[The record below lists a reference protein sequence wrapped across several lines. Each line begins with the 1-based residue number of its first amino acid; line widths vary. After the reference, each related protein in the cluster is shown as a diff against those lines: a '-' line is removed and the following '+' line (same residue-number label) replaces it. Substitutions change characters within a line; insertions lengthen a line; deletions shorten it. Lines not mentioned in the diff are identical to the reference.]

1 MVIGRA
7 DNVMSMCEMK
17 YASGEFELK
26 EAEARNIGRRGECL
40 SAATK
45 NQKAIQTVLVT
56 PYGLK
61 RNRHADCI
69 QRVIPANRLF
79 VPCADC

>member
-1 MVIGRA
+1 
-7 DNVMSMCEMK
+7 MK

-26 EAEARNIGRRGECL
+26 EAEALNIGRRVECL

-45 NQKAIQTVLVT
+45 NRKAIQAVLVT

-61 RNRHADCI
+61 RNRHVDCI
-69 QRVIPANRLF
+69 QRVIMTSRLF
-79 VPCADC
+79 VPSADC

>member
-1 MVIGRA
+1 MVIERA
-7 DNVMSMCEMK
+7 DNVVSMCEMK

-26 EAEARNIGRRGECL
+26 EAEALNIGRRAECL

-45 NQKAIQTVLVT
+45 NRKAVQTVLVT

-69 QRVIPANRLF
+69 QRVITAHRLF
-79 VPCADC
+79 APSAD